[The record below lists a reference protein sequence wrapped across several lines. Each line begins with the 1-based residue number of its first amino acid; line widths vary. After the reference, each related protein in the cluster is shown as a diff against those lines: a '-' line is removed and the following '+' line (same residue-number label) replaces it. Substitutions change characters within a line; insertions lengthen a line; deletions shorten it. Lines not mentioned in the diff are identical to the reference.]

1 MIAVG
6 MGSLGFH
13 RDIARGAV
21 KDYAVHGFENHK
33 AFGNA
38 IHLYIERVIHV

>member
-1 MIAVG
+1 
-6 MGSLGFH
+6 MGPLGFH

-21 KDYAVHGFENHK
+21 KDDAVHGLENRK

-38 IHLYIERVIHV
+38 IHPYIERAIHL

>member
-1 MIAVG
+1 
-6 MGSLGFH
+6 MGSSGFH

-21 KDYAVHGFENHK
+21 KDDAVHGFENHE

-38 IHLYIERVIHV
+38 IHLYIERAIHL

>member
-1 MIAVG
+1 

-13 RDIARGAV
+13 RDIARRAV
-21 KDYAVHGFENHK
+21 KDDAVHGFENPR

-38 IHLYIERVIHV
+38 IHLYIERAIRL